1 MCIRDRVSSLKD
13 DSGAY
18 GHAVYIN
25 GTVKQAE
32 GTVPVI
38 NINPGAKVNAE
49 GNGNGIYAAGYAE
62 WNIDNAYISGG
73 TGIEIRAGK
82 MNVENNAQ
90 IIGTNVP
97 TTVTPNGNGSTTEGA
112 GIAIAQHTTK
122 LPIDVV
128 INDGTISGF
137 SALYQSNQ
145 MCIRDSSWTF

>member
-1 MCIRDRVSSLKD
+1 MTVGEDITLEGWAGIMIDYNAANAAYGVEVNLDGTVSSLKD

-82 MNVENNAQ
+82 MNVENNAK
-90 IIGTNVP
+90 IIGRMC
-97 TTVTPNGNGSTTEGA
+97 
-112 GIAIAQHTTK
+112 
-122 LPIDVV
+122 LP
-128 INDGTISGF
+128 
-137 SALYQSNQ
+137 Q
-145 MCIRDSSWTF
+145 